1 MKWPDR
7 VQQIVN
13 VLAAGV
19 SHSAPDEVRRATTE
33 KIAQQCRFELGPN
46 WGWKRADPGRP
57 LSTDVFCTREPF
69 VGWDWSIPSGVAEF
83 PESVDLT
90 GQVFVEV
97 EPVNHLGTVPD
108 PGTPP
113 PDPGTPDTRELR
125 MLLTTALV
133 SLEELKATVG
143 MLSGLLA
150 SLQMRHD
157 PMPKLLEVQG
167 ELRHLE
173 VRGGVLWQDVTLRNV
188 RME

>member
-1 MKWPDR
+1 
-7 VQQIVN
+7 
-13 VLAAGV
+13 
-19 SHSAPDEVRRATTE
+19 
-33 KIAQQCRFELGPN
+33 
-46 WGWKRADPGRP
+46 
-57 LSTDVFCTREPF
+57 
-69 VGWDWSIPSGVAEF
+69 
-83 PESVDLT
+83 
-90 GQVFVEV
+90 
-97 EPVNHLGTVPD
+97 VPD

-157 PMPKLLEVQG
+157 PMPKLLELQEEV
-167 ELRHLE
+167 RHLE